1 MAFVICQQ
9 KLLKPRIT
17 VAIRNTNANWIA
29 IQAVPNARN
38 NYLASKNQFEATINV
53 SYDQAQWC
61 LQAAKQNLK
70 KISFAIANAACEE
83 KGSIEVV
90 AIGYL

>member
-38 NYLASKNQFEATINV
+38 NYLASKN
-53 SYDQAQWC
+53 
-61 LQAAKQNLK
+61 
-70 KISFAIANAACEE
+70 
-83 KGSIEVV
+83 
-90 AIGYL
+90 